1 MAIHL
6 LKICCILITSQNN
19 IIYLQFNYNPDN
31 MKTIQLYFLLFA
43 ISICGIISS
52 CSDDDNNSYAPIT
65 LSYPEESIEF
75 DNESRY
81 ITLSPFSEGILLHIK
96 GGDENYTV
104 TNADNKVVTAAQT
117 GNKISI
123 TPLSIGSSAIT
134 IKDNAGNSYV
144 LSVNIEFYKHTYD
157 IVTNE
162 VLVEGGDLTM
172 NEKKA
177 IEEELLKLIPVK
189 PKGKYVFIR
198 SNKDNNIGDIEVYPN
213 TGGKTL
219 KGTYKYSGNETR
231 TFTINIGDN
240 THIYEY
246 LMYNGSLLRNEVLV
260 PMMFREDLTE
270 KFKEKYP
277 AVEKAYAIQ
286 GMIQER

>member
-52 CSDDDNNSYAPIT
+52 CSDDDNSYAPIT

-123 TPLSIGSSAIT
+123 TPLAIGSSAIT

-144 LSVNIEFYKHTYD
+144 LSVNIEYYKHTYD

-162 VLVEGGDLTM
+162 VLVEGGRPH
-172 NEKKA
+172 NE
-177 IEEELLKLIPVK
+177 
-189 PKGKYVFIR
+189 
-198 SNKDNNIGDIEVYPN
+198 
-213 TGGKTL
+213 
-219 KGTYKYSGNETR
+219 
-231 TFTINIGDN
+231 
-240 THIYEY
+240 
-246 LMYNGSLLRNEVLV
+246 
-260 PMMFREDLTE
+260 
-270 KFKEKYP
+270 
-277 AVEKAYAIQ
+277 
-286 GMIQER
+286 